1 MSPYRVLIVASM
13 LILPMVAPRWAGAQ
27 SLWKEG
33 VSAVSLFADHRARTV
48 NDIVTILIVEQSSS
62 SRTANTTTSKDT
74 SRSASVNDFPTVLD
88 PLARVTVKP
97 LIGPLLGWQTPS
109 QAAKSQFNIDLQSQA
124 SHTGKGSIDRTDKTT
139 GQIPAR
145 VVKVLDNGNLM
156 IEGRRVV
163 IVNNETQ
170 ILALSGVIRPQDVTS
185 TNTVLS
191 SQMADAEIQ
200 MTGRGLLAEAQNPG
214 FFYRI
219 LDWLSLF

>member
-1 MSPYRVLIVASM
+1 MSRHRERVAASL
-13 LILPMVAPRWAGAQ
+13 LILLIAAPASARAQ
-27 SLWKEG
+27 SLWREG
-33 VSAVSLFADHRARTV
+33 APAASLFADHRARTV

-62 SRTANTTTSKDT
+62 SRSANTTTSKDT
-74 SRSASVNDFPTVLD
+74 SRSAGVNDFPTALD
-88 PLARVTVKP
+88 SLSKRFVKP
-97 LIGPLLGWQTPS
+97 LVGPLVGWQAPS
-109 QAAKSQFNIDLQSQA
+109 EAAKSQFNIDLQSQA
-124 SHTGKGSIDRTDKTT
+124 AHTGKGSIDRSDKTT
-139 GQIPAR
+139 GQIAAR

-156 IEGRRVV
+156 IEGRRAV

-170 ILALSGVIRPQDVTS
+170 ILALSGVVRPQDVTA

-214 FFYRI
+214 IFYRI